1 METTYT
7 TEELRNFF
15 EWQLEQVNPMLHR
28 KNKDCWKGATVDSLM
43 ASPVAVRGA
52 VETMDRAERRL
63 KLRRDAGLS
72 TDTVAPWEDPHWREK
87 QAAAEKAEAER
98 QAEMA
103 AQQSPFVTGGSA

>member
-1 METTYT
+1 MEATYT

-28 KNKDCWKGATVDSLM
+28 KNKDCWNGATVDSLV

-63 KLRRDAGLS
+63 KLRRDAG
-72 TDTVAPWEDPHWREK
+72 AGPGGE
-87 QAAAEKAEAER
+87 QAAGER
-98 QAEMA
+98 RGAVRCR
-103 AQQSPFVTGGSA
+103 S

>member
-1 METTYT
+1 MEPTYT

-15 EWQLEQVNPMLHR
+15 AWQLEQYNPMFGK
-28 KNKDCWKGATVDSLM
+28 KNKDCWNGATVDSLM

-72 TDTVAPWEDPHWREK
+72 TDTVAPWEDPLWREK

-98 QAEMA
+98 QAAIA
-103 AQQSPFVTGGSA
+103 AQQSPFVTGGQ

>member
-15 EWQLEQVNPMLHR
+15 AWQLEQYNPMFGK
-28 KNKDCWKGATVDSLM
+28 KNKDCWNGATVDSLM

-72 TDTVAPWEDPHWREK
+72 ADTVAPWEDPHWREK
-87 QAAAEKAEAER
+87 QEAAEKAEADRIAE
-98 QAEMA
+98 QAKNP
-103 AQQSPFVTGGSA
+103 SPFVTGGSA

>member
-1 METTYT
+1 MEPTYT

-15 EWQLEQVNPMLHR
+15 SWQLEQMNPMLHR
-28 KNKDCWKGATVDSLM
+28 KNKDCWSGATVDSLM

-72 TDTVAPWEDPHWREK
+72 TDTVAPWEDPLWREK
-87 QAAAEKAEAER
+87 QEAAEKAEADR
-98 QAEMA
+98 IAE
-103 AQQSPFVTGGSA
+103 QSKNPSPFIVGGQ